1 MSAVLKCAACTSQH
15 WPSSAA
21 GAVYVLD
28 GERVN
33 VLIDVRALK
42 FYCRV
47 FLNANSLFE
56 AREPGL
62 YDYRAVLFLFCLLLY
77 LFIVMTEVVRKD
89 ASQRGCRS
97 RKRSFFSPGFC

>member
-21 GAVYVLD
+21 GAVCVLD

-42 FYCRV
+42 FDCRV
-47 FLNANSLFE
+47 FSNANSLFD

-62 YDYRAVLFLFCLLLY
+62 YDYRAVRFLVLSSAIFVYCNDGGGA
-77 LFIVMTEVVRKD
+77 K
-89 ASQRGCRS
+89 GCKS
-97 RKRSFFSPGFC
+97 AGV